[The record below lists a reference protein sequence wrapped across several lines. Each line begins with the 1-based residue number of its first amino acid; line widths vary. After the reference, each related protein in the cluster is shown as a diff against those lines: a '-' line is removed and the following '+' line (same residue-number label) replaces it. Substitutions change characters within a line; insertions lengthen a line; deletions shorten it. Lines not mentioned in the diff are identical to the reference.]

1 MDNFQ
6 PLFWEDLRIAIPG
19 YSILRFSHHRHTEKS
34 DLVEEHTHTH
44 SQLLLYLRGQ
54 GVQTVSQ
61 RPIQVRRGSLLYFP
75 PGRTHGFVKS
85 MKSPPL
91 SLVIN
96 FKEKKGPG
104 TSKAEK
110 VISAERLSEV
120 ERTLNQMIA
129 SVDLTPVQNIQLSS
143 DILKIFS
150 ILLGELEKKK
160 ERKVLPVTQKIRSL
174 LQNLEI
180 IPKSAG
186 ELASILDEDLSC
198 LNRKIRQESTL
209 NLSTL
214 LNEIRQNRAFDE
226 LKNPTLP
233 ISQISWNCG
242 FADPNYFAR
251 WFRKKVG
258 QSPRQWRIGSIG

>member
-1 MDNFQ
+1 
-6 PLFWEDLRIAIPG
+6 
-19 YSILRFSHHRHTEKS
+19 
-34 DLVEEHTHTH
+34 V
-44 SQLLLYLRGQ
+44 
-54 GVQTVSQ
+54 
-61 RPIQVRRGSLLYFP
+61 
-75 PGRTHGFVKS
+75 
-85 MKSPPL
+85 
-91 SLVIN
+91 
-96 FKEKKGPG
+96 PG

-150 ILLGELEKKK
+150 ILLGELEKRE

-186 ELASILDEDLSC
+186 ELASILDEDLSS

-233 ISQISWNCG
+233 ISQIAWNCG

-258 QSPRQWRIGSIG
+258 QSPRQWRIGSMG

>member
-1 MDNFQ
+1 
-6 PLFWEDLRIAIPG
+6 
-19 YSILRFSHHRHTEKS
+19 
-34 DLVEEHTHTH
+34 
-44 SQLLLYLRGQ
+44 
-54 GVQTVSQ
+54 
-61 RPIQVRRGSLLYFP
+61 
-75 PGRTHGFVKS
+75 
-85 MKSPPL
+85 
-91 SLVIN
+91 
-96 FKEKKGPG
+96 
-104 TSKAEK
+104 
-110 VISAERLSEV
+110 
-120 ERTLNQMIA
+120 
-129 SVDLTPVQNIQLSS
+129 
-143 DILKIFS
+143 
-150 ILLGELEKKK
+150 LGELEKKK

-186 ELASILDEDLSC
+186 ELASILDEELSS

-233 ISQISWNCG
+233 ISQIAWNCG

-258 QSPRQWRIGSIG
+258 QSPRQWRIGSMG

>member
-1 MDNFQ
+1 
-6 PLFWEDLRIAIPG
+6 
-19 YSILRFSHHRHTEKS
+19 
-34 DLVEEHTHTH
+34 
-44 SQLLLYLRGQ
+44 
-54 GVQTVSQ
+54 
-61 RPIQVRRGSLLYFP
+61 
-75 PGRTHGFVKS
+75 

-96 FKEKKGPG
+96 FKEKKVPG

-110 VISAERLSEV
+110 VISAGRLSEV
-120 ERTLNQMIA
+120 ERTLNLMIA

-186 ELASILDEDLSC
+186 ELASILDEDLSS

-233 ISQISWNCG
+233 ISLIAWNCG

-258 QSPRQWRIGSIG
+258 QSPRQWSIGSMG

>member
-1 MDNFQ
+1 
-6 PLFWEDLRIAIPG
+6 
-19 YSILRFSHHRHTEKS
+19 
-34 DLVEEHTHTH
+34 
-44 SQLLLYLRGQ
+44 
-54 GVQTVSQ
+54 
-61 RPIQVRRGSLLYFP
+61 
-75 PGRTHGFVKS
+75 
-85 MKSPPL
+85 
-91 SLVIN
+91 
-96 FKEKKGPG
+96 
-104 TSKAEK
+104 
-110 VISAERLSEV
+110 
-120 ERTLNQMIA
+120 MIA

-186 ELASILDEDLSC
+186 ELASILDEDLSS

-233 ISQISWNCG
+233 ISQIAWNCG

-258 QSPRQWRIGSIG
+258 QSPRQWRIGSMG

>member
-1 MDNFQ
+1 
-6 PLFWEDLRIAIPG
+6 
-19 YSILRFSHHRHTEKS
+19 
-34 DLVEEHTHTH
+34 
-44 SQLLLYLRGQ
+44 
-54 GVQTVSQ
+54 
-61 RPIQVRRGSLLYFP
+61 
-75 PGRTHGFVKS
+75 
-85 MKSPPL
+85 
-91 SLVIN
+91 
-96 FKEKKGPG
+96 
-104 TSKAEK
+104 
-110 VISAERLSEV
+110 
-120 ERTLNQMIA
+120 MIA

-150 ILLGELEKKK
+150 ILLGELEKRE

-186 ELASILDEDLSC
+186 ELASILDEDLSS

-226 LKNPTLP
+226 LKNPSLP
-233 ISQISWNCG
+233 ISQIAWNCG

-258 QSPRQWRIGSIG
+258 QSPRQWRIGSMG

>member
-1 MDNFQ
+1 
-6 PLFWEDLRIAIPG
+6 
-19 YSILRFSHHRHTEKS
+19 
-34 DLVEEHTHTH
+34 
-44 SQLLLYLRGQ
+44 
-54 GVQTVSQ
+54 
-61 RPIQVRRGSLLYFP
+61 
-75 PGRTHGFVKS
+75 
-85 MKSPPL
+85 
-91 SLVIN
+91 
-96 FKEKKGPG
+96 
-104 TSKAEK
+104 

-186 ELASILDEDLSC
+186 ELASILDEDLSS

-233 ISQISWNCG
+233 ISQIAWNCG

-258 QSPRQWRIGSIG
+258 QSPRQWRIGSMG